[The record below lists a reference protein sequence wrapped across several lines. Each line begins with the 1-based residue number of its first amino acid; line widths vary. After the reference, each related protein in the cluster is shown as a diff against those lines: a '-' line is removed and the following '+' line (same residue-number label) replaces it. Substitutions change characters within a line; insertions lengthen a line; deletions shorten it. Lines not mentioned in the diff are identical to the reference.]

1 MKIKVCGMRDPEN
14 MLDLAELKPDYMGLI
29 FYPKS
34 TRYVPHPDKT
44 TLASLPGS
52 ICLTGVFVDAELEL
66 IIQKV
71 MDYGLGALQL
81 HGKESPEYCLQLK
94 RKLRKLLPD
103 RFVELI
109 KAFGV
114 DASFDFSICESY
126 DEGVEYFLFD
136 TKTPAYGGSGISFD
150 WKILDYYH
158 GEKQYFLSGGLSP
171 ENIKDLLN
179 LETKKIYA
187 VDLNSRF
194 EILPGIKNMES
205 LSSAFQ
211 ILRAERIS

>member
-71 MDYGLGALQL
+71 MDYGLGALNFM
-81 HGKESPEYCLQLK
+81 GKNRQ
-94 RKLRKLLPD
+94 
-103 RFVELI
+103 
-109 KAFGV
+109 
-114 DASFDFSICESY
+114 
-126 DEGVEYFLFD
+126 
-136 TKTPAYGGSGISFD
+136 
-150 WKILDYYH
+150 
-158 GEKQYFLSGGLSP
+158 
-171 ENIKDLLN
+171 NIACN
-179 LETKKIYA
+179 
-187 VDLNSRF
+187 
-194 EILPGIKNMES
+194 
-205 LSSAFQ
+205 
-211 ILRAERIS
+211 